1 MTSQTSGTPN
11 QPWQPPSEE
20 SQEPQQ
26 PPRYGAY
33 GEARAQ
39 PPGSGSAPQEPDPGA
54 AGQYAGRAAAY
65 GAFGATGPGQRGAF
79 FLAPKPGIVPLRPL
93 SITEI
98 IGGAF
103 EALRANP
110 RAMFLPSLVIMS
122 VIGLIS
128 GALTYMSSH
137 TQYDT
142 MQALSASQDPSPDE
156 IFSALQLTGSAGAA
170 QLIDFLLLALA
181 TTILTGLLIVAVS
194 RSVLGRIA
202 TPGAVWQRVRSRIWP
217 LIGQSLLIELI
228 TAVMSLASL
237 AIGFVI
243 LFALF
248 SSSSNNPSLATIIFG
263 LLAVLILVAIIMIA
277 SCFFAVRLYLAAAA
291 LILENVSV
299 WEGIRRSWHL
309 TKGSFWR
316 VIGILV
322 LTTLI
327 TLVLL
332 GAIMSAM
339 SIASQL
345 AMSAGAGMYAT
356 VSAVTAFATSLLQAA
371 ILPFSS
377 AVNALTYIDLR
388 MRTEGLDVEL
398 RQAAKV

>member
-1 MTSQTSGTPN
+1 
-11 QPWQPPSEE
+11 
-20 SQEPQQ
+20 
-26 PPRYGAY
+26 
-33 GEARAQ
+33 
-39 PPGSGSAPQEPDPGA
+39 
-54 AGQYAGRAAAY
+54 
-65 GAFGATGPGQRGAF
+65 
-79 FLAPKPGIVPLRPL
+79 
-93 SITEI
+93 
-98 IGGAF
+98 
-103 EALRANP
+103 
-110 RAMFLPSLVIMS
+110 
-122 VIGLIS
+122 
-128 GALTYMSSH
+128 
-137 TQYDT
+137 
-142 MQALSASQDPSPDE
+142 
-156 IFSALQLTGSAGAA
+156 
-170 QLIDFLLLALA
+170 
-181 TTILTGLLIVAVS
+181 
-194 RSVLGRIA
+194 
-202 TPGAVWQRVRSRIWP
+202 
-217 LIGQSLLIELI
+217 
-228 TAVMSLASL
+228 
-237 AIGFVI
+237 
-243 LFALF
+243 
-248 SSSSNNPSLATIIFG
+248 
-263 LLAVLILVAIIMIA
+263 MIA

-316 VIGILV
+316 VLGILV

>member
-1 MTSQTSGTPN
+1 M
-11 QPWQPPSEE
+11 
-20 SQEPQQ
+20 
-26 PPRYGAY
+26 
-33 GEARAQ
+33 
-39 PPGSGSAPQEPDPGA
+39 
-54 AGQYAGRAAAY
+54 
-65 GAFGATGPGQRGAF
+65 
-79 FLAPKPGIVPLRPL
+79 
-93 SITEI
+93 
-98 IGGAF
+98 
-103 EALRANP
+103 
-110 RAMFLPSLVIMS
+110 
-122 VIGLIS
+122 
-128 GALTYMSSH
+128 
-137 TQYDT
+137 
-142 MQALSASQDPSPDE
+142 
-156 IFSALQLTGSAGAA
+156 
-170 QLIDFLLLALA
+170 
-181 TTILTGLLIVAVS
+181 
-194 RSVLGRIA
+194 LGRIA

-316 VIGILV
+316 VLGILV